1 MSTDIILETKHLTI
15 GYRHA
20 GRADV
25 VVSHDLDLR
34 LRRGELVCL
43 LGPNGAGKSTLMRT
57 LAGLQPALG
66 GSILLDGDA
75 PGDLTAREMA
85 RRLSIVLTERV
96 DVGNLSAQELVAL
109 GRHPYTDWWGN
120 LTPHDEEVV
129 RWAVRAVGAGALAER
144 PILELS
150 DGERQKVMIARALA
164 QEPLLILLDEPTAFL
179 DLPRRV
185 EVMGL
190 LRALARHTGRAIL
203 LRPTFCLGRCAAPTG
218 SGSWPRTVKWSAVR
232 PRIWCSTVRLSA
244 SSPVRASALIP
255 TPARS
260 TSYAKARA
268 SSCCTP
274 MACPLCGP
282 HAPWSAKVSAW
293 CSNST
298 RRHRRPS
305 PRSPRTQMAVGR
317 STSTASTNM

>member
-1 MSTDIILETKHLTI
+1 
-15 GYRHA
+15 
-20 GRADV
+20 
-25 VVSHDLDLR
+25 
-34 LRRGELVCL
+34 
-43 LGPNGAGKSTLMRT
+43 MRT

-203 LRPTFCLGRCAAPTG
+203 LSTHVLFGALRSADRLWLMAADGEMVSGAPEDLVLNGAFERVFAGEGVSFDPYTG
-218 SGSWPRTVKWSAVR
+218 SFHIVR
-232 PRIWCSTVRLSA
+232 E
-244 SSPVRASALIP
+244 SSGVVLLHADGMSALWATRALEREGFCVVQQLDEK
-255 TPARS
+255 TPPPIA
-260 TSYAKARA
+260 T
-268 SSCCTP
+268 
-274 MACPLCGP
+274 
-282 HAPWSAKVSAW
+282 V
-293 CSNST
+293 
-298 RRHRRPS
+298 
-305 PRSPRTQMAVGR
+305 
-317 STSTASTNM
+317 TADPDGGWQIDIHGKHEHVADLYSLISILREAN